1 MTKRERLERKLE
13 KRQDWAAKADAKCSA
28 EFEAARKI
36 TEGIPFGQPILVGH
50 HSEGMHRR
58 AIERSAGHMDKG
70 CEAYNKAKYHASKA
84 EGLSRMLDNTIF
96 SDDEDAVEKLEQK
109 IAQRE
114 KEQETYKAF
123 NKVIRNKKMTEAEK
137 VSELVRLGMSEAG
150 AKERVEKNAQIPS
163 YAMTNNNSEIRRLKE
178 RVATIKAR
186 QEKTAKAEA
195 NPHGVFVETGTLMC
209 NVTFAEKPDW
219 TIIKA
224 LKDAGYYYHN
234 GTWRGY
240 KEKLPECIRV
250 LIADERGAEA

>member
-13 KRQDWAAKADAKCSA
+13 KRQEWAAKADAKCSA

-50 HSEGMHRR
+50 HSEGAHRR

-70 CEAYNKAKYHASKA
+70 CEAYDKAKYHASKA

-109 IAQRE
+109 IAQKE
-114 KEQETYKAF
+114 KEQEMYKAV

-137 VSELVRLGMSEAG
+137 ISELVRLGLSEAG
-150 AKERVEKNAQIPS
+150 ATERVKENAQIPS

-186 QEKTAKAEA
+186 QERTAKAEA
-195 NPHGVFVETGTLMC
+195 NPHGVFVETGTSMC
-209 NVTFAEKPDW
+209 FVTFAEKPDY
-219 TIIKA
+219 TVIKA
-224 LKDAGYYYHN
+224 LKDAGYYWNN
-234 GTWRGY
+234 GSWRGD
-240 KEKLPECIRV
+240 KTKLPECIRV
-250 LIADERGAEA
+250 LIADERGAE